1 LTAHVSTVQE
11 VEVMLMR
18 TDPFREFDQLAQ
30 RLLGTSQTGTWSRP
44 ATMPLDAYR
53 DGDEFVI
60 AFDLPGVTQDAI
72 DVDIERNVLTVKAE
86 RRPLPLGPN
95 AQAQVSE
102 RPLGV
107 FARQVFLSD
116 GLATDNIQASYAD
129 GVLVLRIPV
138 AEQAKPRK
146 IEVTGQTEPKAINA

>member
-1 LTAHVSTVQE
+1 
-11 VEVMLMR
+11 MLMR
-18 TDPFREFDQLAQ
+18 TDPFREIDQLAQ
-30 RLLGTSQTGTWSRP
+30 RLLSTSQSGTWSRP

-53 DGDEFVI
+53 DGEEFVI
-60 AFDLPGVTQDAI
+60 AFDLPGVTQEAI
-72 DVDIERNVLTVKAE
+72 EVNVERNVLTVKAE
-86 RRPLPLGPN
+86 RRPLPLGAH

-102 RPLGV
+102 RQLGV

-116 GLATDNIQASYAD
+116 ALATDNIQASYAD

-146 IEVTGQTEPKAINA
+146 IQVTANTEPKAINA

>member
-1 LTAHVSTVQE
+1 
-11 VEVMLMR
+11 MLMR
-18 TDPFREFDQLAQ
+18 TDPFRDLDQLAQ
-30 RLLGTSQTGTWSRP
+30 RLLGTAHSGTWSRP

-60 AFDLPGVTQDAI
+60 AFDLPGVAQEAI
-72 DVDIERNVLTVKAE
+72 DVDVERNVLTVKAE
-86 RRPLPLGPN
+86 RRPLSLGAD
-95 AQAQVSE
+95 AQAHVSE

-116 GLATDNIQASYAD
+116 ALATDKIQASYAD

-146 IEVTGQTEPKAINA
+146 IQVTAQTEPKAINA